1 MKNKDKRKIAEL
13 LNGGSDESRKAIRL
27 ILELDRREHVG
38 WERIR
43 DALKT
48 LLLAQGNVD
57 E

>member
-1 MKNKDKRKIAEL
+1 MKNKDKKEILEL
-13 LNGGSDESRKAIRL
+13 LNGGSDDARIAVRL
-27 ILELDRREHVG
+27 ILGLGTRDHVG

-48 LLLAQGNVD
+48 LLINQGNVD